1 MKKKFEQDLE
11 IVYNLVKT
19 KQDEINNY
27 FEILDIDNSN
37 RKFID
42 KFISKIKL
50 DIDKESRYAVVARLV
65 QLREDNLVGLL
76 NSKKKNSDEIT
87 KIKNLAYEWVKD
99 FYIKNH
105 QKLLD
110 KIEEDKLLTPFYRC
124 FLQNVHNVGVA
135 ITAWQPKWTSHIIDG
150 INRELFDKFN
160 GDESKVF
167 EFLNQKNL
175 LDVNRDGDVGDRSYS
190 VLVKNPNNEFHS
202 LSYNKAFSDEVILVV
217 LKLEKFKNELSPLED
232 NIFNQKQEI
241 INYIDALKNA
251 FCENETKNLIDKW
264 AEVDKKWMKITIPL
278 QIGHP
283 LEYYEDRYRKA
294 VALEWDL
301 RIKTPHIKNSN
312 ELKNNIKVMFNNF
325 YSKIGKDKKTIF
337 QAVHNNLKKTT
348 LYLSRPMLFYGA
360 EFNGLFSAQVVP
372 NDENVSK
379 LMGKKIITF
388 GDNVLSPLKSR
399 PKMKIDQKIF
409 SAEFL
414 KSGEKVLEDEI
425 LWHKIYEI
433 TTIGHEF
440 GHILWCE
447 NDTETLMNKNGNFK
461 NIEEFKATT
470 GGLMAY
476 FENPNPKLDKYILED
491 IIKRAVKLISWKEV
505 EEVEPYFVEGLIH
518 LTALFESKIL
528 EFNQDKLKINEK
540 NFDKLKIW
548 YGDIY
553 QKLAIDYLD
562 KKDANEFL
570 NSFVIKS
577 GKVFEPINKK
587 VNKFV
592 DYYYNLYLKIGR
604 ETV

>member
-11 IVYNLVKT
+11 IVYNLVKIE
-19 KQDEINNY
+19 QDEINSY
-27 FEILDIDNSN
+27 FEILDIDNSK

-42 KFISKIKL
+42 KFISKIGLK
-50 DIDKESRYAVVARLV
+50 IDKESRYALVVRLV
-65 QLREDNLVGLL
+65 QLREDSLGGLL

-87 KIKNLAYEWVKD
+87 KIKNLTYEWVKD
-99 FYIKNH
+99 FYINKH

-110 KIEEDKLLTPFYRC
+110 KIERDKLLTPFYRC

-135 ITAWQPKWTSHIIDG
+135 ITAWQPKWTSHIIEG
-150 INRELFDKFN
+150 INYELFYKFD
-160 GDESKVF
+160 GDERKVF

-175 LDVNRDGDVGDRSYS
+175 LDVNKNGKIGERSYS
-190 VLVKNPNNEFHS
+190 VLVKDSNNDFHS
-202 LSYNKAFSDEVILVV
+202 LSYNKAFSDEVNFVV
-217 LKLEKFKNELSPLED
+217 LKLEKFRDELSPLED
-232 NIFNQKQEI
+232 DIFNQKQEI
-241 INYIDALKNA
+241 INYIDALRNA

-301 RIKTPHIKNSN
+301 RIKTPHVKDSD
-312 ELKNNIKVMFNNF
+312 EVKNNIKAMFNNF

-337 QAVHNNLKKTT
+337 QSVHNNLKKTT

-379 LMGKKIITF
+379 LMGKKIFAF
-388 GDNVLSPLKSR
+388 GDNVLSSLKSR
-399 PKMKIDQKIF
+399 PKMKIEQEIF
-409 SAEFL
+409 PTEFL
-414 KSGEKVLEDEI
+414 KSGEKVLKDEV

-433 TTIGHEF
+433 STIGHEF

-447 NDTETLMNKNGNFK
+447 NDTESLMNKNGNFK
-461 NIEEFKATT
+461 NIEEFKATA

-491 IIKRAVKLISWKEV
+491 IIKRAVKLVSWREV
-505 EEVEPYFVEGLIH
+505 GEVEPYFVEGLIH
-518 LTALFESKIL
+518 LTGLFETKIL
-528 EFNQDKLKINEK
+528 EFNQDKLKIDET
-540 NFDKLKIW
+540 NFNKLKIW
-548 YGDIY
+548 YGNIY
-553 QKLAIDYLD
+553 QKLAMDYLD
-562 KKDANEFL
+562 KKDANKFL
-570 NSFVIKS
+570 NNFVVKN

-587 VNKFV
+587 VDEFV
-592 DYYYNLYLKIGR
+592 DYYYNLYLEIGR

>member
-11 IVYNLVKT
+11 IVYNLVKIE
-19 KQDEINNY
+19 QDEINSY
-27 FEILDIDNSN
+27 FEILDIDNSK

-42 KFISKIKL
+42 KFISKIGLK
-50 DIDKESRYAVVARLV
+50 IDKESRYALVVRLV
-65 QLREDNLVGLL
+65 QLREDSLGGLL

-87 KIKNLAYEWVKD
+87 KIKNLTYEWVKD
-99 FYIKNH
+99 FYINKH

-110 KIEEDKLLTPFYRC
+110 KIERDKLLTPFYRC

-135 ITAWQPKWTSHIIDG
+135 ITAWQPKWTSHIIEG
-150 INRELFDKFN
+150 INYELFYKFD
-160 GDESKVF
+160 GDERKVF

-175 LDVNRDGDVGDRSYS
+175 LDVNKNGKIGERSYS
-190 VLVKNPNNEFHS
+190 VLVKDSNNDFHS
-202 LSYNKAFSDEVILVV
+202 LSYNRAFSDEVNFVV
-217 LKLEKFKNELSPLED
+217 LKLEKFRDELSPLED
-232 NIFNQKQEI
+232 DIFNQKQEI
-241 INYIDALKNA
+241 INYIDALRNA

-301 RIKTPHIKNSN
+301 RLKTPHVKDSD
-312 ELKNNIKVMFNNF
+312 EVKNNIKAMFNNF

-337 QAVHNNLKKTT
+337 QSVHNNLKKTT

-379 LMGKKIITF
+379 LMGKKIFAF
-388 GDNVLSPLKSR
+388 GDNVLSSLKSR
-399 PKMKIDQKIF
+399 PKMKIEQEIF
-409 SAEFL
+409 PTEFL
-414 KSGEKVLEDEI
+414 KSGEKVLKDEV

-433 TTIGHEF
+433 STIGHEF

-447 NDTETLMNKNGNFK
+447 NDTESLMNKNGNFK
-461 NIEEFKATT
+461 NIEEFKATA

-491 IIKRAVKLISWKEV
+491 IIKRAVKLVSWREV
-505 EEVEPYFVEGLIH
+505 GEVEPYFVEGLIH
-518 LTALFESKIL
+518 LTGLFETKIL
-528 EFNQDKLKINEK
+528 EFNQDKLKIDET
-540 NFDKLKIW
+540 NFNKLKIW
-548 YGDIY
+548 YGNIY
-553 QKLAIDYLD
+553 QKLAMDYLD
-562 KKDANEFL
+562 KKDANKFL
-570 NSFVIKS
+570 NNFVVKN

-587 VNKFV
+587 VDEFV
-592 DYYYNLYLKIGR
+592 DYYYNLYLEIGR